1 MDLLFGIA
9 IPDLSAPKTRAKPAK
24 APKPKPSAPTSV
36 VAKVKATRT
45 LAANDGRRPERDRPA
60 RGAAPRLPIDSF
72 TPRRRVTY
80 IGRQVCPCCERET
93 LYIAGD
99 LLEYSQH
106 DRTAGLRTIR
116 TRAFDS
122 SDYRWTNLPRAKEY
136 LTPERVTCVEC
147 LEVDAQLDAI
157 LTGVGPVQFPLFV

>member
-1 MDLLFGIA
+1 MDLLFGVQ
-9 IPDLSAPKTRAKPAK
+9 IPDLSARAKPAK

-36 VAKVKATRT
+36 AAKVKATRT
-45 LAANDGRRPERDRPA
+45 LAANEGRRSEPERDRPA
-60 RGAAPRLPIDSF
+60 RGAAPRLPIESF
-72 TPRRRVTY
+72 TPRRRVTF
-80 IGRQVCPCCERET
+80 IGTQACPCCEQKT

-99 LLEYSQH
+99 LLEYAQH
-106 DRTAGLRTIR
+106 DSVAGVRTIR

-136 LTPERVTCVEC
+136 LTPERITCPSC
-147 LEVDAQLDAI
+147 LELDANLDAI

>member
-9 IPDLSAPKTRAKPAK
+9 IPDLSAPKVRKNAKKPAG
-24 APKPKPSAPTSV
+24 APV

-45 LAANDGRRPERDRPA
+45 LAANDTQKPERDRPA
-60 RGAAPRLPIDSF
+60 RGAAPRLPLESF
-72 TPRRRVTY
+72 TPRRRVTF
-80 IGRQVCPCCERET
+80 IGTQLCPCCDRKT

-106 DRTAGLRTIR
+106 DRVAGVRTIR

-136 LTPERVTCVEC
+136 LTPERMTCVEC

>member
-9 IPDLSAPKTRAKPAK
+9 IPDLSAPKTRAKPVK

-36 VAKVKATRT
+36 
-45 LAANDGRRPERDRPA
+45 ANEGRRPEPERDRPA
-60 RGAAPRLPIDSF
+60 RGAAPRLPLDSF

-106 DRTAGLRTIR
+106 DRVAGLRTIR

-122 SDYRWTNLPRAKEY
+122 SDYRWTNLPRAKED
-136 LTPERVTCVEC
+136 LSPERVTCVEC

>member
-9 IPDLSAPKTRAKPAK
+9 IPDLSAPKVRKNAKKPAP
-24 APKPKPSAPTSV
+24 AGEPV

-45 LAANDGRRPERDRPA
+45 LAANDTEKPERDRPA
-60 RGAAPRLPIDSF
+60 RGAAPRLPLDSF

-80 IGRQVCPCCERET
+80 IGRQVCPCCEREI

-106 DRTAGLRTIR
+106 DRVAGLRTIR

-136 LTPERVTCVEC
+136 LSPERVTCVEC

>member
-9 IPDLSAPKTRAKPAK
+9 IPDLSAPKVRKNARAAQGPKPASTDSK
-24 APKPKPSAPTSV
+24 

-45 LAANDGRRPERDRPA
+45 LAANDTQKPERDRPA
-60 RGAAPRLPIDSF
+60 RGAAPRLPLDSF

-99 LLEYSQH
+99 LFEYSQH
-106 DRTAGLRTIR
+106 DRVAGLRTIR

-136 LTPERVTCVEC
+136 LSPERVTCVEC